1 MQGKLVW
8 SLVWEDPTCLGQLKP
23 VHHNHWV
30 CVLESMS
37 LRLLNQQLMSP
48 CAASTEAHVPRACAP
63 QQEKPPQWEACA
75 PQPESSPCPPQLQ
88 KARAQQR
95 RPSTVNNK
103 IIIKKLQAL
112 SSYPS
117 CLTGVSA
124 SACGAEFHTAGCIH
138 AKAWQTV
145 FWVSCNGNLV
155 QWLQRPLPILLF
167 LCSNFKYLRWHFIF
181 FENFFL
187 G

>member
-75 PQPESSPCPPQLQ
+75 PQEKVVKLENLLNHAVRSNRPSANKNKYPAQSCRRVQLFTTPLTVAHQASLSVGFSRQEHWSGLPFPSRGIFPTQEWNSSLSSP
-88 KARAQQR
+88 A
-95 RPSTVNNK
+95 
-103 IIIKKLQAL
+103 
-112 SSYPS
+112 
-117 CLTGVSA
+117 LTG
-124 SACGAEFHTAGCIH
+124 GFFTAAPPRISTN
-138 AKAWQTV
+138 K
-145 FWVSCNGNLV
+145 
-155 QWLQRPLPILLF
+155 
-167 LCSNFKYLRWHFIF
+167 
-181 FENFFL
+181 
-187 G
+187 